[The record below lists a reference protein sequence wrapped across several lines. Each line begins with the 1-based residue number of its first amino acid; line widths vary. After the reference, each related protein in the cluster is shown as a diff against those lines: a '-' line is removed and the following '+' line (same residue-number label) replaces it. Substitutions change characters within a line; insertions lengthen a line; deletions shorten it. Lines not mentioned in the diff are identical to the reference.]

1 MFRRILIV
9 VSVVVSAVVAAGSS
23 SVVTAADAQPDYT
36 TLLTNCT
43 TSAANEPCVQTTEA
57 QAPIAIFAECSA
69 TVTNFCYTA
78 TVDGQPAPS
87 ELKFVARV
95 TASDISDVSNRDAQY
110 DATFMAYRV
119 PNGNTFSRT
128 EAFGWGK
135 PPSDQ
140 TGNAGKI
147 DLTGVATSSSVIKV
161 VLKYKTTKIPQYSVI
176 VAEAGTMDFAL
187 SGQDVTVTLEG
198 KPALVAVE
206 TAAQN
211 INFDT
216 ERNDDPT
223 LPWTDRCGFPS
234 MRFVVCNVEKA
245 ERTPLIFYS
254 RSSTFVN
261 SPGAD
266 VPGPIWVSTN
276 ATYFHQPSIDI
287 DAKGKKIFQVKTAA
301 PHLRTDGTENQGSF
315 TAFVSTGIL
324 QEWGIEKTEAALDK
338 SLSTSVTRGTETK
351 TVERS
356 FVISDAGVRINFP
369 KLTYSAPIVSVGQKE
384 EAAATPA
391 PATSPAVAAPAVV
404 NSVTSVSVPV
414 VKKVV
419 KSMKRGKST
428 PLTRLIALKGK
439 GKAKWKTSG
448 GCKIVKTKLVAPKK
462 KATCSLTLSQAKY
475 KKTRASSR
483 KITIKVT

>member
-43 TSAANEPCVQTTEA
+43 TSAANEPCVQTSEA
-57 QAPIAIFAECSA
+57 QPLSPVAIFAECSVS
-69 TVTNFCYTA
+69 VTNFCYTA

-87 ELKFVARV
+87 ELKFVAKV
-95 TASDISDVSNRDAQY
+95 TADKVSTTTNRDAQY

-135 PPSDQ
+135 RPSDQ

-147 DLTGVATSSSVIKV
+147 DLTGIATSSSVIKV

-324 QEWGIEKTEAALDK
+324 KEWGIEKTEAALDK
-338 SLSTSVTRGTETK
+338 SLSTSVTRGSETK
-351 TVERS
+351 SVERS

-369 KLTYSAPIVSVGQKE
+369 KLTYSAPVVSVGQKE
-384 EAAATPA
+384 EVAVTPTTSPVTTTA
-391 PATSPAVAAPAVV
+391 PATTAPPVKQ
-404 NSVTSVSVPV
+404 V
-414 VKKVV
+414 VKTV
-419 KSMKRGKST
+419 KRGKST

-475 KKTRASSR
+475 KKTPASSR

>member
-1 MFRRILIV
+1 
-9 VSVVVSAVVAAGSS
+9 
-23 SVVTAADAQPDYT
+23 
-36 TLLTNCT
+36 
-43 TSAANEPCVQTTEA
+43 
-57 QAPIAIFAECSA
+57 
-69 TVTNFCYTA
+69 
-78 TVDGQPAPS
+78 
-87 ELKFVARV
+87 
-95 TASDISDVSNRDAQY
+95 
-110 DATFMAYRV
+110 
-119 PNGNTFSRT
+119 
-128 EAFGWGK
+128 
-135 PPSDQ
+135 
-140 TGNAGKI
+140 
-147 DLTGVATSSSVIKV
+147 
-161 VLKYKTTKIPQYSVI
+161 
-176 VAEAGTMDFAL
+176 
-187 SGQDVTVTLEG
+187 VTLEG

-324 QEWGIEKTEAALDK
+324 KEWGIEKTEAALDK
-338 SLSTSVTRGTETK
+338 SLSTSVTRGSETK
-351 TVERS
+351 SVERS

-369 KLTYSAPIVSVGQKE
+369 KLTYSAPVVSVGQKE
-384 EAAATPA
+384 EVAVTPTTSPVTTTA
-391 PATSPAVAAPAVV
+391 PATTAPPVKQ
-404 NSVTSVSVPV
+404 V
-414 VKKVV
+414 VKTV
-419 KSMKRGKST
+419 KRGKST

-475 KKTRASSR
+475 KKTPASSR

>member
-9 VSVVVSAVVAAGSS
+9 VSVVVSAVVAAESS
-23 SVVTAADAQPDYT
+23 SVVTAADAQPDYA

-43 TSAANEPCVQTTEA
+43 TSAANEPCVQTSEA
-57 QAPIAIFAECSA
+57 QPLSPVAIFAECSVS
-69 TVTNFCYTA
+69 VTNFCYTA

-87 ELKFVARV
+87 QLKFVARV

-110 DATFMAYRV
+110 DATFMAFRV
-119 PNGNTFSRT
+119 PDLHTFSRT
-128 EAFGWGK
+128 ESFGWGK

-140 TGNAGKI
+140 SGDAGKI
-147 DLTGVATSSSVIKV
+147 DLTGVVTSSSVIKV
-161 VLKYKTTKIPQYSVI
+161 VLKYKTTKIPQYSVL

-187 SGQDVTVTLEG
+187 SDQDVTVTLEG

-206 TAAQN
+206 TIAQN
-211 INFDT
+211 IDYDNPQ
-216 ERNDDPT
+216 ERSDDPT
-223 LPWTDRCGFPS
+223 LPWTNRCGVPS

-245 ERTPLIFYS
+245 DSTPLIFYS

-324 QEWGIEKTEAALDK
+324 KEWGIEKTEAALDK
-338 SLSTSVTRGTETK
+338 SLSTSVTRGSETK
-351 TVERS
+351 SVERS

-384 EAAATPA
+384 EVAVTTTTSPVTTTA
-391 PATSPAVAAPAVV
+391 PATTAPPVKQ
-404 NSVTSVSVPV
+404 V
-414 VKKVV
+414 VKTV
-419 KSMKRGKST
+419 KRGKST

-475 KKTRASSR
+475 KKTPASSR

>member
-1 MFRRILIV
+1 M
-9 VSVVVSAVVAAGSS
+9 
-23 SVVTAADAQPDYT
+23 
-36 TLLTNCT
+36 
-43 TSAANEPCVQTTEA
+43 
-57 QAPIAIFAECSA
+57 
-69 TVTNFCYTA
+69 TNFCYTA
-78 TVDGQPAPS
+78 TVDGKAAPD

-95 TASDISDVSNRDAQY
+95 TAYETSVTSNRDAQY
-110 DATFMAYRV
+110 DATFMAFRV
-119 PNGNTFSRT
+119 PDGNTFSRT
-128 EAFGWGK
+128 ESFGWGK

-147 DLTGVATSSSVIKV
+147 DLTGVATKESVIKV
-161 VLKYKTTKIPQYSVI
+161 VLKYKTTKIPQYSVL
-176 VAEAGTMDFAL
+176 VAEGGTMDFAS

-216 ERNDDPT
+216 EKNDDLT
-223 LPWTDRCGFPS
+223 LPWTDRCGVPS
-234 MRFVVCNVEKA
+234 MKFVVCNVEKA
-245 ERTPLIFYS
+245 ERTPLLFYA

-276 ATYFHQPSIDI
+276 ATYFHQPSIEI

-301 PHLRTDGTENQGSF
+301 PHLRTDGTENEGSF

-324 QEWGIEKTEAALDK
+324 KEWGIEKTEAALEK

-351 TVERS
+351 TVERN
-356 FVISDAGVRINFP
+356 FAITEAGVRINFP

-384 EAAATPA
+384 EADATPT
-391 PATSPAVAAPAVV
+391 TSPATTT
-404 NSVTSVSVPV
+404 TSTTTTSVPV
-414 VKKVV
+414 VKQVV

-428 PLTRLIALKGK
+428 SLTRLIALKGK

-462 KATCSLTLSQAKY
+462 KATCTLTLSQAKD
-475 KKTRASSR
+475 KKTPASTR
-483 KITIKVT
+483 KITVKVT